1 MQSCII
7 KIKGM
12 HCRSC
17 EILVEDELLKIPGA
31 SRAEVDF
38 HKGTAKIYYKNNFNE
53 SLVGQAIK
61 NAGYEVGQSGP
72 TPFFS
77 SNVED
82 YQELGVGVLVVI
94 ALFVLGKI
102 TGILDVSVGAFG
114 NYSSLPVVLLIG
126 LTAGISTC
134 MALVGG
140 PVLSLSAKLTQ
151 EHPEATAVQR
161 FIPHL
166 LFNLGRILGFAFFG
180 AIIGLIGSAFQ
191 LSTSFTGIIVIF
203 SGLVMG
209 FMGLQLVGI
218 FPRLH
223 SFSLKLPIKINSIS
237 NPFFLGALTF
247 FLPCGFT
254 QAIQA
259 YAMTMGNPITSA
271 MVLAVFALGTAPGLL
286 GIGGLTAWIKGET
299 ARIFFKTVGLVVVV
313 LAVLNIKGGLLLTG
327 FQLPKIG
334 SEVTSGPSVEVVNG
348 VQIVKMRQVANGYVP
363 QVFNIKRDIPVKW
376 IITSESSYTCAA
388 SLVVPKLGI
397 RKYLE
402 PGENIIEFTPKDS
415 GRLGF
420 SCSMGMYSGSF
431 NVI

>member
-1 MQSCII
+1 
-7 KIKGM
+7 M

-31 SRAEVDF
+31 NRAEVDF
-38 HKGTAKIYYKNNFNE
+38 HKGTAKIYHKNNFNG
-53 SLVGQAIK
+53 SLVDQAIK

-94 ALFVLGKI
+94 ALFILGKI
-102 TGILDVSVGAFG
+102 TGIWEASSGAFG
-114 NYSSLPVVLLIG
+114 NYSSLPVVFLIG
-126 LTAGISTC
+126 LTAGVSTC

-140 PVLSLSAKLTQ
+140 LVLSLSAKLTQ

-161 FIPHL
+161 FAPHL
-166 LFNLGRILGFAFFG
+166 LFNLGRVIGFAFFG
-180 AIIGLIGSAFQ
+180 AIIGLLGSAFQ

-223 SFSLKLPIKINSIS
+223 SLSLKLPIKLNSVN
-237 NPFFLGALTF
+237 NPFILGALTF

-259 YAMTMGNPITSA
+259 YAMTTGNPITSA

-299 ARIFFKTVGLVVVV
+299 ARIFFKSVGLVVVL
-313 LAVLNIKGGLLLTG
+313 LAILNIKGGLLLTG
-327 FQLPKIG
+327 WQLPKIATE
-334 SEVTSGPSVEVVNG
+334 SAPSATVE
-348 VQIVKMRQVANGYVP
+348 IVDGIQMVRMRQVANGYVP

-402 PGENIIEFTPKDS
+402 PGENIIEFTPKDL